1 MSKTLYQALKDK
13 NNPDIIRDE
22 GPFICT
28 TDEAWLG
35 HGYYFWDT
43 FKHLPHWW
51 GESKLNNSYVVCKAK
66 CDFSSKECFDLVGE
80 PEHMDLFGA
89 IVEVMNKEGLLDEN
103 TTVAEVIYHLK
114 NKLGIFH
121 WKASRVVGV
130 LSISPKLYSHYTFRM
145 IFEEG
150 HKSFLD
156 YRPAIQIC
164 LYEKDALNFRDYE
177 IVYPDK
183 YLTS

>member
-1 MSKTLYQALKDK
+1 MPKILYQALKDQG
-13 NNPDIIRDE
+13 NPEFVISK
-22 GPFICT
+22 GPFMCT

-51 GESKLNNSYVVCKAK
+51 GESKLNKSYIVCKAI
-66 CDFSSKECFDLVGE
+66 CDFSTKECFDLVGE
-80 PEHMDLFGA
+80 PEHMDLFGSIA
-89 IVEVMNKEGLLDEN
+89 EVMEKEGLLDDE
-103 TTVAEVIYHLK
+103 TTVAEVLYHLK

-121 WKASRVVGV
+121 WKACRVIGV

-145 IFEEG
+145 IFEVG
-150 HKSFLD
+150 QNSFLD

-164 LYEKDALNFRDYE
+164 LYEKNVMNFREYE
-177 IVYPDK
+177 IIFPEK
-183 YLTS
+183 YLTA